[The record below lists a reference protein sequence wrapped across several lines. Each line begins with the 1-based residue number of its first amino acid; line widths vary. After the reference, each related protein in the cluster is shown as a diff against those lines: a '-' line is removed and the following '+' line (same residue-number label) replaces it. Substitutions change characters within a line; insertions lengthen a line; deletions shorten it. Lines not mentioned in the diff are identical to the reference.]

1 MVLLTAILLLGVKGT
16 RRVLFLPQCSSCQNV
31 SPDWNDPFIQSQQNH
46 YRMCSWNN
54 ETAKGSVLHNRNITE
69 TAKYANNDFLGLT
82 ILSAHRPLMKC
93 LHHQP
98 DTFGGG
104 ISEEITR
111 SLLEILM
118 MSGFFF
124 QDFENIF
131 QRQRISTVSLWM
143 LTAGC
148 SAPLP
153 PRLPLSNRLGD
164 WPVSQPLCSAGWRVQ
179 LAFTGRLRRTTSC
192 WIISDKQ
199 WTAFSVNL
207 RSDCMRHLGLAV
219 FVFDWRGDLRG
230 SAVCGNKQNRYY
242 VAPIMLWHR
251 CDCSL
256 ANTWQEP
263 LERLLG
269 SALEGEFWCLP
280 VSHVCLVGCAI
291 IYTPWDFRKKPVCRQ
306 TRSPSFYENTL
317 WESKRNTA
325 SS

>member
-1 MVLLTAILLLGVKGT
+1 MVLLTAILLLGVKST

-31 SPDWNDPFIQSQQNH
+31 SPGWNDPFIQSQQNH
-46 YRMCSWNN
+46 YRMFSWNN
-54 ETAKGSVLHNRNITE
+54 ETVKGSVLHNRNITE
-69 TAKYANNDFLGLT
+69 TAKYANNDFLGLS

-93 LHHQP
+93 LHQQP

-118 MSGFFF
+118 MSVFF
-124 QDFENIF
+124 QDFESIF

-143 LTAGC
+143 LA
-148 SAPLP
+148 AQ
-153 PRLPLSNRLGD
+153 LSSHHD
-164 WPVSQPLCSAGWRVQ
+164 CLCLTGWGTDPSHSRSAGWRVQ
-179 LAFTGRLRRTTSC
+179 LAFTGRLLHTTSC
-192 WIISDKQ
+192 WIISNKQ

-207 RSDCMRHLGLAV
+207 RSDSMRHLGLAV

-230 SAVCGNKQNRYY
+230 SAVCGNTQNRYY

-280 VSHVCLVGCAI
+280 VSHVYLVGCVI

-306 TRSPSFYENTL
+306 TRSPSFYENT